1 MGFFSWKTA
10 DTSESIANI
19 SSGKHKGVSV
29 YLLSPDGNHIAERAY
44 QGYGRF
50 GGVDAYAWLAKQN
63 LGSDVEHLCL
73 YDDENELRALG
84 IELQYEAHSRI
95 TLPLKFSFNKC
106 AIYDELPESEE
117 CPLYC
122 KQDIFIFYIQW
133 LIFLLIGNTM

>member
-73 YDDENELRALG
+73 YDDENELRTLG

-95 TLPLKFSFNKC
+95 SLPLKFSFDQD
-106 AIYDELPESEE
+106 AIYDELPESDD
-117 CPLYC
+117 CPH
-122 KQDIFIFYIQW
+122 QGFFY
-133 LIFLLIGNTM
+133 